1 MSSSFDGYSTLG
13 PKKGRLKSP
22 RNHRSKRAMSIA
34 NGDLNY
40 QMNRMILRAKARNI
54 STDGL
59 CPIGYNVRKWMID
72 AAVLPLRIRRSERGR
87 ERKGARDKKDVCM
100 HQYVYCVYI
109 YIYILYIIYTWERE
123 RERERATL
131 FRRKHLFDRI
141 MIIFHVLPKI
151 LISNEHGTC
160 NETLLRHPMVAPGST
175 CPYRVVLGTLPT
187 PSSMTR
193 RAANDRVSAPGG
205 RSAGA
210 SKDWWAVPRR
220 GCR

>member
-1 MSSSFDGYSTLG
+1 
-13 PKKGRLKSP
+13 
-22 RNHRSKRAMSIA
+22 
-34 NGDLNY
+34 
-40 QMNRMILRAKARNI
+40 
-54 STDGL
+54 
-59 CPIGYNVRKWMID
+59 
-72 AAVLPLRIRRSERGR
+72 
-87 ERKGARDKKDVCM
+87 
-100 HQYVYCVYI
+100 
-109 YIYILYIIYTWERE
+109 
-123 RERERATL
+123 
-131 FRRKHLFDRI
+131 

-175 CPYRVVLGTLPT
+175 CPYRVVLGALPT

>member
-1 MSSSFDGYSTLG
+1 MRQYFHCESGV
-13 PKKGRLKSP
+13 
-22 RNHRSKRAMSIA
+22 
-34 NGDLNY
+34 
-40 QMNRMILRAKARNI
+40 ARE
-54 STDGL
+54 G
-59 CPIGYNVRKWMID
+59 
-72 AAVLPLRIRRSERGR
+72 ER
-87 ERKGARDKKDVCM
+87 ERARETKKMCACINM
-100 HQYVYCVYI
+100 CIVYI
-109 YIYILYIIYTWERE
+109 YIYCISYIHERE
-123 RERERATL
+123 KERERATL

-175 CPYRVVLGTLPT
+175 CPYRVVLGALPT